1 MIILSIMSTKS
12 GVMAAFVVMLV
23 AVGSIFAADKKDA
36 ILIKG
41 TVIGD
46 NGKPCD
52 GAEIKFLRVDRKGQE
67 VTAVTDQKGRY
78 SLYGLP
84 AGSYTVTAY
93 YHGWARSRALIKTVG
108 ASWAK
113 VDFDLRLDQGAGDGA
128 DRLQR
133 DLYTTNKGVL
143 GNPH

>member
-1 MIILSIMSTKS
+1 MVIAL
-12 GVMAAFVVMLV
+12 AVMLV
-23 AVGSIFAADKKDA
+23 TAGASFAGEKKDA

-52 GAEIKFLRVDRKGQE
+52 NAEIKVLRVDRKGKE
-67 VTAVTDQKGRY
+67 VTALTDARGRY
-78 SLYGLP
+78 LVYGLP
-84 AGSYTVTAY
+84 PGAYTVTAY
-93 YHGWARSRALIKTVG
+93 YHGFARSRANIKTEH

-113 VDFDLRLDQGAGDGA
+113 VDFDLGLDKGVGDGA

-133 DLYTTNKGVL
+133 DIYTTNKNVL

>member
-1 MIILSIMSTKS
+1 MFLRAGII
-12 GVMAAFVVMLV
+12 AACAV
-23 AVGSIFAADKKDA
+23 AVVAASSAFATDKKA

-52 GAEIKFLRVDRKGQE
+52 GAEVKFLRVDTKGRE
-67 VTAVTDQKGRY
+67 LTVVTDGRGRY

-84 AGSYTVTAY
+84 AGTYTVTAY
-93 YHGWARSRALIKTVG
+93 YHGFPRSRANITTVD

-113 VDFDLRLDQGAGDGA
+113 VDFDLRLDLGDS
-128 DRLQR
+128 
-133 DLYTTNKGVL
+133 
-143 GNPH
+143 GNRWNGDIRRVR

>member
-1 MIILSIMSTKS
+1 MFLRTGII
-12 GVMAAFVVMLV
+12 MASAIALV
-23 AVGSIFAADKKDA
+23 AGSSAFAADNKSKA

-52 GAEIKFLRVDRKGQE
+52 GAEVKFLRVDTKSQE
-67 VTAVTDQKGRY
+67 VSVVTDEKGRY

-84 AGSYTVTAY
+84 AGDYTVTAY
-93 YHGWARSRALIKTVG
+93 YHQFPRSRALIKTVG

-113 VDFDLRLDQGAGDGA
+113 VDFDLRQDLGDGGNRWNG
-128 DRLQR
+128 DIRTVR
-133 DLYTTNKGVL
+133 WFNV

>member
-1 MIILSIMSTKS
+1 
-12 GVMAAFVVMLV
+12 MASAIALV
-23 AVGSIFAADKKDA
+23 AGNSALAADNKSKA

-52 GAEIKFLRVDRKGQE
+52 GAEVKFLRVDNKGQE
-67 VTAVTDQKGRY
+67 VTVVTDEKGRY

-84 AGSYTVTAY
+84 AGAYTVTAY
-93 YHGWARSRALIKTVG
+93 YHQFPRSRALIKTTN

-113 VDFDLRLDQGAGDGA
+113 VDFDLRLDLGDSGNSWNG
-128 DRLQR
+128 DIRR
-133 DLYTTNKGVL
+133 VRFFNV